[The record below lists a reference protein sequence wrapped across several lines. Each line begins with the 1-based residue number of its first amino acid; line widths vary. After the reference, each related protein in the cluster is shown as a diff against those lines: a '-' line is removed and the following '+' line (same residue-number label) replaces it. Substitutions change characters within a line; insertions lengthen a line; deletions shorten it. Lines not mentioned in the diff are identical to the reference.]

1 MQVKKTHSCF
11 SAGVRAP
18 LTEQV
23 SPALQTLYEL
33 VNTLQV
39 SGGHVSVF
47 PEILWEN
54 SAARANQ
61 IEPLSRL
68 PAKLRGNISAY

>member
-1 MQVKKTHSCF
+1 MQVKKPHPCL

-18 LTEQV
+18 LTEPV
-23 SPALQTLYEL
+23 SPVLRTLYEPL
-33 VNTLQV
+33 NTLQL
-39 SGGHVSVF
+39 SGGYVCISLL

-61 IEPLSRL
+61 IELLSRL
-68 PAKLRGNISAY
+68 PAKL